1 MENSFYGETFTAEDQ
16 LWWFLA
22 LHELIEDSIR
32 RFAPHQAL
40 LSKNL
45 KILDAGCGTGK
56 LIERLSAYG
65 EVDGFDYSEEA
76 LKFCRQRGLSNI
88 TQQDLNQWHANEAS
102 YDVITSIDV
111 LYHRKI
117 CNDKAVLKEFFKALK
132 PGGILILNLPA
143 FKCLR
148 RHHDEVGFAARRYRR
163 RDIVG
168 PLKKIGFA
176 IELSSYRLSYLFLPA
191 LFKALLEKV
200 IPKSWRTTE
209 LEGIPPAPLNQLLL
223 NMNRV
228 ENTLMR
234 YISFPFGVSLFVV
247 ARKPK
252 EERYE

>member
-1 MENSFYGETFTAEDQ
+1 MENSFYGETFTAEDR

-40 LSKNL
+40 LNKDL

-56 LIERLSAYG
+56 LIERLLAYG
-65 EVDGFDYSEEA
+65 KVAGFDYSEEA

-88 TQQDLNQWHANEAS
+88 TQQDLNQWSAKEAS

-111 LYHRKI
+111 LV
-117 CNDKAVLKEFFKALK
+117 CGAVLDDKAVLKEFFKALK
-132 PGGILILNLPA
+132 PGGILILNLAA
-143 FKCLR
+143 FNCLR
-148 RHHDEVGFAARRYRR
+148 RYHDEVGFAARRYRR

-176 IELSSYRLSYLFLPA
+176 IEFESYRLSYLFLPVF
-191 LFKALLEKV
+191 FKALLEKV
-200 IPKSWRTTE
+200 IPNSWRTTE
-209 LEGIPPAPLNQLLL
+209 LEGVPPAALNQLLFIV
-223 NMNRV
+223 NRI

-247 ARKPK
+247 AKKPK
-252 EERYE
+252 